1 MEEFSGHGM
10 LGVMRVWLMRQTE
23 QWDMPSK
30 VNFLS
35 RWQDSLKIQLHLSR
49 VCSLFI
55 LWSVLEWQVTKIFS
69 KTSTQESY
77 FSDTYFFSS
86 PLQQGYLDFCFS
98 SEEQFKRQVIVNE

>member
-1 MEEFSGHGM
+1 MFLLLAMGEFSRHGM

-30 VNFLS
+30 VNFLG
-35 RWQDSLKIQLHLSR
+35 RWQDSLKVQLHLSR

-55 LWSVLEWQVTKIFS
+55 LWSVLEWQMTKIVS

-77 FSDTYFFSS
+77 FNDTYYFSCS
-86 PLQQGYLDFCFS
+86 LQQGYLDFCFS
-98 SEEQFKRQVIVNE
+98 